1 MLLDTTPDIEARQ
14 VEVWR
19 RIGGEE
25 RVRLGFEMSQMVRNL
40 TKARIRKEHPDWS
53 EQQVAREAVRCAF
66 FPKDLP
72 AWLR

>member
-40 TKARIRKEHPDWS
+40 TKTRIRKAHPDW
-53 EQQVAREAVRCAF
+53 
-66 FPKDLP
+66 
-72 AWLR
+72 

>member
-1 MLLDTTPDIEARQ
+1 MLLDTSPDIEARQ
-14 VEVWR
+14 VEIWR

-40 TKARIRKEHPDWS
+40 TKARIREEHPDWS
-53 EQQVAREAVRCAF
+53 EQQVVREAVRCAF
-66 FPKDLP
+66 FPKSPP

>member
-40 TKARIRKEHPDWS
+40 TKTRIRKEHPDWS
-53 EQQVAREAVRCAF
+53 ERQVVREAVRCAF
-66 FPKDLP
+66 FPKDPP